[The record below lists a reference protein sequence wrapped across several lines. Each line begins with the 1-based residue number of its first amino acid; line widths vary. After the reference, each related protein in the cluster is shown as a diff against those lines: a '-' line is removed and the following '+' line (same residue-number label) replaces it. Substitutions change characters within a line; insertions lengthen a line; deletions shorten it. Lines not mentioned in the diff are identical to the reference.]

1 MERIDRGVWL
11 TTPGE
16 PDIFQCVDI
25 ESCNLRLC
33 RIIYNNNDIYITYGP
48 HVSLIDWLLGCLLIG
63 CLLFRSYV
71 ISVLEYFVGRSKAH
85 AVNIL
90 LRTPSTYWFCTLP

>member
-1 MERIDRGVWL
+1 MKKVLISVITL
-11 TTPGE
+11 LISTTAFAG
-16 PDIFQCVDI
+16 
-25 ESCNLRLC
+25 
-33 RIIYNNNDIYITYGP
+33 NNDIYITYGP
-48 HVSLIDWLLGCLLIG
+48 HVSLLDWLLGCLLIG

-90 LRTPSTYWFCTLP
+90 LRTPSTYWFCT